1 MATIDNVV
9 KVEVVRQSNNVT
21 VRDLETIL
29 VLTEHTRFTADEN
42 YRIYE
47 TTTDMLEDGFLT
59 TDAAYIAAQRV
70 FSQDPRPS
78 KVVVGVVKDGE
89 TYVQAL
95 VRQQG
100 AYNKFLYVI
109 TDAATDTEKE
119 AIADYVET
127 QSRMFYVFSD
137 SNAATYTVATT
148 DIFSKLKAKGY
159 DRSFGIYT
167 KDGVGNTMIE
177 AAWVGR
183 FSAEPIGSAIWIYK
197 ELDGIIADGYTA
209 TEEAYLQSKNANYYT
224 TVEDESVVFGEG
236 KVVGGEFVDTLLGAT
251 FIEVRMGE
259 RIWGLIKAQNKINYT
274 NAGISMIEIK
284 IREVLDEAV
293 AMQILTADDPI
304 RVVVPNANNIPSS
317 TRNTRVLSGITF
329 EARLAGAIQKVDGI
343 RGTVYA

>member
-9 KVEVVRQSNNVT
+9 KVEIVRQSNNVT

-29 VLTEHTRFTADEN
+29 ILTKHSRFTVDED

-47 TTTDMLEDGFLT
+47 STTDMLEDGFVT
-59 TDAAYIAAQRV
+59 SDAAYVAAQRI
-70 FSQDPRPS
+70 FAQDPRPS
-78 KVVVGVVKDGE
+78 KVVVGVVNDTE
-89 TYVQAL
+89 TYVEAL

-109 TDAATDTEKE
+109 TDADTDAEKE

-167 KDGVGNTMIE
+167 KDGVGNAMIE

-236 KVVGGEFVDTLLGAT
+236 KVAGSEFIDVLLGSVWV
-251 FIEVRMGE
+251 EVRMGE
-259 RIWGLIKAQNKINYT
+259 RVWGLIKAQNKINYT

-284 IREVLDEAV
+284 MREVLDEAV

-317 TRNTRVLSGITF
+317 TRNTRILSGITF

>member
-21 VRDLETIL
+21 IRDLETIL
-29 VLTEHTRFTADEN
+29 ALTKHTRFTEDED

-47 TTTDMLEDGFLT
+47 STTAMLEDGFLT

-70 FSQDPRPS
+70 FAQDPRPS
-78 KVVVGVVKDGE
+78 KVVVGVVKDTE
-89 TYVQAL
+89 TYVEAL

-109 TDAATDTEKE
+109 TDAATDAEKE

-137 SNAATYTVATT
+137 SNAATYTSATT

-167 KDGVGNTMIE
+167 KDGVGNVMIE

-209 TEEAYLQSKNANYYT
+209 TEESYLQSKNANYYT
-224 TVEDESVVFGEG
+224 TVEDESVVFGEN
-236 KVVGGEFVDTLLGAT
+236 KVVGGEYIDVLLGAT
-251 FIEVRMGE
+251 WVEVRMGE

-274 NAGISMIEIK
+274 NAGISMVEIK
-284 IREVLDEAV
+284 VREVLDEAV
-293 AMQILTADDPI
+293 AMNILTSDDPI

-317 TRNTRVLSGITF
+317 TRNTRILSGITF